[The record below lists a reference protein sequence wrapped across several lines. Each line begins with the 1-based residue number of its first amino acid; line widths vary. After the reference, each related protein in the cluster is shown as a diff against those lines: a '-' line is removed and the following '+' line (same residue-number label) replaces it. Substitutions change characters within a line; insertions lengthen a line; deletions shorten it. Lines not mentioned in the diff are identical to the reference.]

1 MSAYIA
7 DLKSEREVFMDKK
20 SKLLKIAAAVI
31 SFTAAMSSFA
41 VITVGA
47 TESTYLVAIDENVE
61 AYSSIPSGSYKINM
75 NMNGRRVLDGRVF
88 NLNGL
93 TYVPMR
99 AFADWLGMYE
109 HKMSY
114 ATSTH
119 TLTGVNLK
127 VSARAG
133 DYYIVA
139 NDRYFYTGNPVLLYN
154 GEIYV
159 PITPMVKALNAHFEW
174 RQSEN
179 SFYVRSGD
187 SRLLKSGAQV
197 YRDDEVFW
205 LARII
210 SAEARGESMQGKIA
224 VGNVVLNRVRS
235 SAYPNT
241 IYGVIFDRKF
251 GIQFSPVANGTIYNT
266 PTSDSIIAAK
276 MCLEGYSLS
285 GEILYFV
292 NPKVAPNSWIANNRP
307 YAFTVGNHAFFE

>member
-1 MSAYIA
+1 MSG
-7 DLKSEREVFMDKK
+7 F
-20 SKLLKIAAAVI
+20 AAISASAVE
-31 SFTAAMSSFA
+31 
-41 VITVGA
+41 G
-47 TESTYLVAIDENVE
+47 TYSVDSASNEIE
-61 AYSSIPSGSYKINM
+61 AYASIPAGAYSINI

-88 NLNGL
+88 NQNGS
-93 TYVPMR
+93 TYVPIR
-99 AFADWLGMYE
+99 GFSDWLGMYQ
-109 HKMSY
+109 HTMSY

-119 TLTGVNLK
+119 TLIGDNLK

-154 GEIYV
+154 SEIYV

-197 YRDDEVFW
+197 YREDEVFW

-241 IYGVIFDRKF
+241 IYGVIFDKRY

-285 GEILYFV
+285 NNILYFV
-292 NPKVAPNSWIANNRP
+292 NPAKAPNSWIANNRP

>member
-1 MSAYIA
+1 
-7 DLKSEREVFMDKK
+7 MDKK
-20 SKLLKIAAAVI
+20 RKMLKLAAAII
-31 SFTAAMSSFA
+31 SFTTAIASLAM
-41 VITVGA
+41 ITAGA
-47 TESTYLVAIDENVE
+47 DESTYSASGDENIE
-61 AYSSIPSGSYKINM
+61 AYSSIPSGSYQINM

-88 NLNGL
+88 NFEGL

-99 AFADWLGMYE
+99 AFADWLGMFE

-119 TLTGVNLK
+119 TLTGTNLK

-133 DYYIVA
+133 DSYIIA
-139 NDRYFYTGNPVLLYN
+139 NDRYFYTGNPVMLYN

-159 PITPMVKALNAHFEW
+159 PILPMVKALNAHWEY
-174 RQSEN
+174 RPSEN
-179 SFYVRSGD
+179 CFYVTSGD
-187 SRLLKSGAQV
+187 SRLLKSGSQV

-210 SAEARGESMQGKIA
+210 TAEAQGEPMQGKLA

-266 PTSDSIIAAK
+266 PTADSIIAAK
-276 MCLEGYSLS
+276 MCLEGYLLS
-285 GEILYFV
+285 GDILYFV

-307 YAFTVGNHAFFE
+307 YAFTIGNHAFFK